1 MKDCIYFIKNNSIII
16 LSILIFTTFTILYAL
31 FREPSSDQ
39 YTTVLSSE
47 KKNDKNNTAENKEY
61 TGNNP
66 KEASDIKYISELF
79 KSNPSKFKNI
89 VIKKYTII
97 KESSDYRVA
106 EMTVHNNSTKK
117 SYTER
122 ILFKGPTIIS
132 GIITYHRTEYLKAIG
147 IPSDIITL
155 YMKRGNNV

>member
-1 MKDCIYFIKNNSIII
+1 MQNGIYFIKNNNIVI
-16 LSILIFTTFTILYAL
+16 LLVLIFTSFTLLYAL
-31 FREPSSDQ
+31 FREPSDDQ

-47 KKNDKNNTAENKEY
+47 KKVNRDNITDSKEY
-61 TGNNP
+61 TSNNP
-66 KEASDIKYISELF
+66 KEAADLRYLSELF

-106 EMTVHNNSTKK
+106 EMTVYNDSTKK

-132 GIITYHRTEYLKAIG
+132 GIITYHQTEYLKATG
-147 IPSDIITL
+147 VPSDIITL
-155 YMKRGNNV
+155 YIKRGSNV

>member
-1 MKDCIYFIKNNSIII
+1 MQNGIYFIKNNNIVI
-16 LSILIFTTFTILYAL
+16 LLVLIFTSFTLLYAL
-31 FREPSSDQ
+31 FREPSDDQ

-47 KKNDKNNTAENKEY
+47 KKVNRDNITDSKEY
-61 TGNNP
+61 TSNNP
-66 KEASDIKYISELF
+66 KEAADLRYLSELF

-106 EMTVHNNSTKK
+106 EMTVYNDSTKK

-132 GIITYHRTEYLKAIG
+132 GIITYHQTEYLKATG
-147 IPSDIITL
+147 VPSDIITL
-155 YMKRGNNV
+155 YKEGQ

>member
-1 MKDCIYFIKNNSIII
+1 MKDIIYFIKNNNIVI
-16 LSILIFTTFTILYAL
+16 LLVLIFTSFTLLYAL
-31 FREPSSDQ
+31 FREPSDDQ

-47 KKNDKNNTAENKEY
+47 KKVNRDNITDSKEY
-61 TGNNP
+61 TSNNP
-66 KEASDIKYISELF
+66 KEAADLRYISELF

-106 EMTVHNNSTKK
+106 EMTVYNDNTKK
-117 SYTER
+117 SYIER

-132 GIITYHRTEYLKAIG
+132 GIITYHQNEYLKATG
-147 IPSDIITL
+147 VPSDIITL
-155 YMKRGNNV
+155 YMKRGSNV

>member
-47 KKNDKNNTAENKEY
+47 KKNDKNSTAENKEY
-61 TGNNP
+61 AGNNL
-66 KEASDIKYISELF
+66 KETADLRYLSELF

-106 EMTVHNNSTKK
+106 EMTVHNNNTKK

-132 GIITYHRTEYLKAIG
+132 GVITYHRAEYLKTIG
-147 IPSDIITL
+147 VPSDMIAL
-155 YMKRGNNV
+155 YIKRDDNV

>member
-1 MKDCIYFIKNNSIII
+1 MKDIIYFIKNNNIVI
-16 LSILIFTTFTILYAL
+16 LLVLIFISFTLLYAL
-31 FREPSSDQ
+31 FREPSDDQ

-47 KKNDKNNTAENKEY
+47 KKVNRDTIADNKEY

-66 KEASDIKYISELF
+66 KESADLRYLSELF

-106 EMTVHNNSTKK
+106 EMTVHNNNTKK

-132 GIITYHRTEYLKAIG
+132 GVITYHRAEYLKTIG
-147 IPSDIITL
+147 VPSDMIAL
-155 YMKRGNNV
+155 YIKRDNNV

>member
-1 MKDCIYFIKNNSIII
+1 MKDIIYFIKNNNIVI
-16 LSILIFTTFTILYAL
+16 LLVLIFTSFTLLYAL
-31 FREPSSDQ
+31 FREPSDDQ

-47 KKNDKNNTAENKEY
+47 KKVNRDTIADNKEY

-66 KEASDIKYISELF
+66 KESADLRYLSELF

-106 EMTVHNNSTKK
+106 EMTVHNNNTKK

-122 ILFKGPTIIS
+122 ILFKGPTIVS
-132 GIITYHRTEYLKAIG
+132 GVITYHRAEYLKTIG
-147 IPSDIITL
+147 VPSDMIAL
-155 YMKRGNNV
+155 YIKRDNNV